1 LLDTLPI
8 IHSGP
13 VVSTPN
19 SPTGWS
25 DLPSD
30 AEDTFFLAPAEA
42 EDYRREKRRRMIDRN
57 REERLQAMRAE
68 GGEDDAHE
76 ETEVWGESDE
86 EVCDKFYAHVWWF
99 PVCSGDIG

>member
-1 LLDTLPI
+1 
-8 IHSGP
+8 
-13 VVSTPN
+13 
-19 SPTGWS
+19 
-25 DLPSD
+25 
-30 AEDTFFLAPAEA
+30 
-42 EDYRREKRRRMIDRN
+42 MIDRN